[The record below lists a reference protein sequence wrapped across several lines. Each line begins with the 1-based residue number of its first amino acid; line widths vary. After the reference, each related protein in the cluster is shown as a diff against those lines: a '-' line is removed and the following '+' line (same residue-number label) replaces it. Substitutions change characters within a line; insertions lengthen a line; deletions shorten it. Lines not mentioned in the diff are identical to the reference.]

1 MDGTMK
7 KKAGQKFGAILLTAL
22 IAGSLSACSTGT
34 LKMASADQNGEYY
47 QVANEFAGDLKQDAE
62 LDVEV
67 LETTGSYGNLRLLSG
82 GYVQMAVVQ
91 SDVAAHSYA
100 VASDSE
106 KGYSAVGGIYTE
118 VCHIIVR
125 ADSDIRSVADL
136 ADKKVS
142 IGSQESGTESSAKEI
157 LLAYGITE
165 TDAKL
170 ENLSYSSASAA
181 LVHGDIDALFCT
193 GNVGMTV
200 LKTLS
205 EQTDIRLIPV
215 TADDLD
221 RMNQTMDVYHI
232 SMIPAGTYRGQ
243 TEDVPAISVVAMLVV
258 SDSLDK
264 NTVKEITQSL
274 VNRRTD
280 FVQTTYLKEDEAE
293 AFVISNIPLPLHP
306 GAVEYY
312 QEKGLH

>member
-1 MDGTMK
+1 MDRVMK
-7 KKAGQKFGAILLTAL
+7 KRTDRKWGAILLAAVMTV
-22 IAGSLSACSTGT
+22 SLCACSTGN

-47 QVANEFAGDLKQDAE
+47 QVANEFARDLNQDAE
-62 LDVEV
+62 LNVEV

-91 SDVAAHSYA
+91 SDVAAHAYA

-142 IGSQESGTESSAKEI
+142 IGAKESGTESSAKEI

-165 TDAKL
+165 SDAKL
-170 ENLSYSSASAA
+170 ENLNYSNASTA
-181 LVHGDIDALFCT
+181 LVYGEIDALFCT
-193 GNVGMTV
+193 GNVGMSV
-200 LKTLS
+200 IKTLS
-205 EQTDIRLIPV
+205 EQTDIRLIPI
-215 TADDLD
+215 TAEDLD

-232 SMIPAGTYRGQ
+232 SMIPADTYHGQ

-264 NTVKEITQSL
+264 GTVKEITQSL
-274 VNRRTD
+274 VNRRPG
-280 FVQTTYLKEDEAE
+280 FEQTTYLEEDQAE
-293 AFVISNIPLPLHP
+293 VFVVSNIPIPFHA
-306 GAVEYY
+306 GAGEYY
-312 QEKGLH
+312 QEKGLY

>member
-1 MDGTMK
+1 
-7 KKAGQKFGAILLTAL
+7 
-22 IAGSLSACSTGT
+22 
-34 LKMASADQNGEYY
+34 MASADQNGEYY
-47 QVANEFAGDLKQDAE
+47 KVANEFAGDLKEDAE
-62 LDVEV
+62 LNVEV

-91 SDVAAHSYA
+91 SDVAAHAYT

-136 ADKKVS
+136 VGKKVS
-142 IGSQESGTESSAKEI
+142 IGAQESGTESSAKEI

-165 TDAKL
+165 SNAQL
-170 ENLSYSSASAA
+170 QNLNYSSASAA
-181 LVHGDIDALFCT
+181 LTYGEIDALFCT

-200 LKTLS
+200 IKTLS
-205 EQTDIRLIPV
+205 EQTGIRLIPV
-215 TADDLD
+215 TAEDLD

-232 SMIPAGTYRGQ
+232 SMIPAGTYSGQ
-243 TEDVPAISVVAMLVV
+243 TEDVPAISVAAMLVV

-264 NTVKEITQSL
+264 NTVKKITQSL
-274 VNRRTD
+274 VNRRTS
-280 FVQTTYLKEDEAE
+280 FVQTTYLKEDQAE
-293 AFVISNIPLPLHP
+293 EFVVSIIPIPFHP
-306 GAVEYY
+306 GAEEYY
-312 QEKGLH
+312 QEKGLF